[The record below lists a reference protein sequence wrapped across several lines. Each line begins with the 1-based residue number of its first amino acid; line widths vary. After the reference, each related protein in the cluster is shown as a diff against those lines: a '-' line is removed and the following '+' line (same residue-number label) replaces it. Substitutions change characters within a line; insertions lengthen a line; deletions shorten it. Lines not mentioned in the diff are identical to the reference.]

1 MVHVFG
7 ELAAKAEM
15 AEEAEKAEKAEVA
28 EKAKEKAGEVDRIVT
43 NW

>member
-15 AEEAEKAEKAEVA
+15 AEEAEKA
-28 EKAKEKAGEVDRIVT
+28 KEKAGEVDRIVT